1 MVVRAGGPRYTGAV
15 RVLTSDLSISAG
27 ETFIEALMGRKSP
40 PTRFGTTTQGVFAD
54 DMRRKLPD
62 GWDFTV
68 GNGDYIASD
77 GRNYENTGI
86 PPTTQIR
93 TFTPAQQPNTTTP
106 HWTRRYAPPGPTRD
120 DAAGVWKEAG
130 CARGRAGSSKCDQRP
145 ASASARPRSP
155 GPSYRGTATA
165 RCARCRSPRRPV
177 RCRRSR
183 SQPAPRPRRR
193 PGCAHELAHDRPYF
207 LGLRILVPRLVGGA
221 HTREVR
227 TVVLPS
233 LVPWRRFRRQFQHR
247 HRKIAADYIGT
258 RPPIGRQHSHP

>member
-1 MVVRAGGPRYTGAV
+1 MDDRAEGKQRNPCLSGLRQPQQRRRGDHPVMVVRAGGPRYTGAV

-93 TFTPAQQPNTTTP
+93 TFTPAQQAQHHDP
-106 HWTRRYAPPGPTRD
+106 AL
-120 DAAGVWKEAG
+120 DAA
-130 CARGRAGSSKCDQRP
+130 
-145 ASASARPRSP
+145 
-155 GPSYRGTATA
+155 
-165 RCARCRSPRRPV
+165 
-177 RCRRSR
+177 
-183 SQPAPRPRRR
+183 
-193 PGCAHELAHDRPYF
+193 
-207 LGLRILVPRLVGGA
+207 LR
-221 HTREVR
+221 T
-227 TVVLPS
+227 
-233 LVPWRRFRRQFQHR
+233 PWSN
-247 HRKIAADYIGT
+247 
-258 RPPIGRQHSHP
+258 P